1 MCNFKF
7 ISERKYK
14 DGQNFNKA
22 FAKETS
28 ALLALAFF
36 LYLNQSIYLG
46 NLFGIQGNL
55 THFKLCPD
63 TSQNDTERM

>member
-1 MCNFKF
+1 MRNFKF
-7 ISERKYK
+7 ISERKYR

-28 ALLALAFF
+28 ALLALAISF
-36 LYLNQSIYLG
+36 YPNQSIYLG
-46 NLFGIQGNL
+46 NMFGIQGNM

-63 TSQNDTERM
+63 TSQNDPKPI